1 MTRTFA
7 FRGAAALVCLLVG
20 GTAAAQAGK
29 LVLYTSQPNEDAQ
42 ATVDAFEAAHPGI
55 DVEWVREGTTK
66 VMAKLQAEF
75 ATGSPQPDLLLIAD
89 SVTME
94 GLKRDDRL
102 MPYPGADTAG
112 FAAGLFDTDKTY
124 FSTKLI
130 TTGFMAN
137 ARADAAP
144 TSWRD
149 LTKPEMKGMVTM
161 PSPLTSGAAL
171 VHVAT
176 LAQNADLGWPYIE
189 ALAQNGTTASGG
201 NGAVMKSVAGGE
213 KAYGVIVD
221 YLPIR
226 EAAKGSPV
234 RFVFPTDG
242 VSAVTEPVAILK
254 TAKNPEDARLFIDF
268 LLSETGQ
275 KLAAGQGYL
284 PARDGVAGP
293 TGFPARD
300 TIKLLPFNAAKAL
313 ADETENK
320 KRFSDLFG
328 G

>member
-1 MTRTFA
+1 MLRSFGLA
-7 FRGAAALVCLLVG
+7 ASLSLAALALP
-20 GTAAAQAGK
+20 AGAHAEGK
-29 LVLYTSQPNEDAQ
+29 ITLYTSQPNEDAQ
-42 ATVDAFEAAHPGI
+42 ATVDAFKAAHPGTE
-55 DVEWVREGTTK
+55 VEWVREGTTK
-66 VMAKLQAEF
+66 IMAKLQAEF
-75 ATGSPQPDLLLIAD
+75 TAGSPQPDVLLIAD

-102 MPYPGADTAG
+102 LSFPEADTKG
-112 FAAGLFDTDKTY
+112 FDAALIDRDHTY

-130 TTGFMAN
+130 TTGLMGNTQAG
-137 ARADAAP
+137 AAP
-144 TSWRD
+144 RAWKD
-149 LTKPEMKGMVTM
+149 LLAPDMAAKTTM

-176 LAQNADLGWPYIE
+176 LAQNPDFGWAYWE
-189 ALAQNGTTASGG
+189 ALAKGGTTASGG

-234 RFVFPTDG
+234 SFSFPTEG

-254 TAKNPEDARLFIDF
+254 TAKNPDGAKLFVDF
-268 LLSETGQ
+268 LLSEQGQ
-275 KLAAGQGYL
+275 ALAARQGYL
-284 PARDGVAGP
+284 PARNGVAGP
-293 TGFPARD
+293 AGFPKREE
-300 TIKLLPFNAAKAL
+300 IKLLPFDAAKAL
-313 ADETENK
+313 ADEAENK
-320 KRFSDLFG
+320 KRFSELFG